1 MLKQLLIGGVT
12 LATVGYG
19 IKVYCEEEGCSFF
32 DEDDSSV
39 EECQVAPMRQ
49 SVLSEDSAMNYYH
62 YKVSLYESSIA
73 AFQALYNQLE
83 NCSIRIVKPNSIEF
97 ELEEIAEGSADAE
110 KITKRIRKYGK
121 LLDKV
126 DQLLSSELYTLRSII
141 EVNPDYSTF
150 TEEKEQATVQTAY
163 KLAQMMATLCHEKIV
178 AEEGTV
184 TKGSKELL
192 KSQREIVNS
201 IFEQRNNE

>member
-73 AFQALYNQLE
+73 AF
-83 NCSIRIVKPNSIEF
+83 KH
-97 ELEEIAEGSADAE
+97 
-110 KITKRIRKYGK
+110 
-121 LLDKV
+121 
-126 DQLLSSELYTLRSII
+126 SII
-141 EVNPDYSTF
+141 NWRIALFV
-150 TEEKEQATVQTAY
+150 
-163 KLAQMMATLCHEKIV
+163 
-178 AEEGTV
+178 
-184 TKGSKELL
+184 
-192 KSQREIVNS
+192 
-201 IFEQRNNE
+201 